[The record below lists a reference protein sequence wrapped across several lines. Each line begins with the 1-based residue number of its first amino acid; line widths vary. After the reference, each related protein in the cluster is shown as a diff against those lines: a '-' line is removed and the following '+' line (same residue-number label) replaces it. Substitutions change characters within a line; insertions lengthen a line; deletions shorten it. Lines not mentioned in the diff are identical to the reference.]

1 MKKLMVLFLIAI
13 VSFFLFSGCQGLIP
27 SEGEGEEEPE
37 GIVVDI
43 QGSVQVEGKTYLS
56 RGTHDITVTFPAP
69 VTGIVKG
76 YITYCTGDYSKKV
89 NGDGTEVIFFPNT
102 DRTAWTGSGSFQDS
116 QSLCCASYLEIT
128 SGACEEEACI
138 RIPIIIDSEPP
149 YATIE
154 VCLSDCTCDGC
165 ELSFTSTTTSLDC
178 AEDTANSGD
187 DCSGLAGWS
196 LALYEDYPFDDC
208 CETPCAEPVFTCSGT
223 DCPIECT
230 TGCLTEDLYYALV
243 TLVDHTGNEV
253 SFGTQIEIDPEDCS
267 SLVLSDLEAG
277 DCLDTPW
284 NSGFVVCEGVIPDWT
299 SEIRIADYQGKEA
312 MEIGDMVYSTINS
325 GMITI
330 YNLTDHELRISFS
343 KETSGG
349 GSTGGTGPYDAYK
362 SYSYYSVGDQILSSV
377 EPYSDEFGSGWE
389 IIFVYP

>member
-1 MKKLMVLFLIAI
+1 
-13 VSFFLFSGCQGLIP
+13 
-27 SEGEGEEEPE
+27 
-37 GIVVDI
+37 
-43 QGSVQVEGKTYLS
+43 
-56 RGTHDITVTFPAP
+56 
-69 VTGIVKG
+69 
-76 YITYCTGDYSKKV
+76 
-89 NGDGTEVIFFPNT
+89 VIFFPNT

-178 AEDTANSGD
+178 AENTANCGD
-187 DCSGLAGWS
+187 SCSGLAGWS
-196 LALYEDYPFDDC
+196 LALYEKYPFDDC

-253 SFGTQIEIDPEDCS
+253 SFGTKIEIDPEDCS

-284 NSGFVVCEGVIPDWT
+284 NSGFVVCEEMIYCYELPFEEDFDGESLTTIPDGWT
-299 SEIRIADYQGKEA
+299 TDRPSNWFIVDSTLAGGFSPEMRFSWTPTFSSGSSRLISPCIDAKEA
-312 MEIGDMVYSTINS
+312 SGLELSFKHFVNHFITGYILKVQVSADNGNTWVDSPWSIAPTGDIGPATVNVDLSAYDGETIL
-325 GMITI
+325 IAWVIDVAPTLI
-330 YNLTDHELRISFS
+330 DYWYID
-343 KETSGG
+343 
-349 GSTGGTGPYDAYK
+349 D
-362 SYSYYSVGDQILSSV
+362 
-377 EPYSDEFGSGWE
+377 
-389 IIFVYP
+389 IIVQ